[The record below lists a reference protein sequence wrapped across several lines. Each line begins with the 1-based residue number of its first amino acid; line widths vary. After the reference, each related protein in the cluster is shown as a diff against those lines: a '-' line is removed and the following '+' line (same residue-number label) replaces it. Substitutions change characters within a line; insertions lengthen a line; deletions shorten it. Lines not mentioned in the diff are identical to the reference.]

1 VVPRRTTALP
11 VALTVSDPVP
21 MVIVL
26 DPLVGRTRVPNA
38 SALSWAIVTGW
49 MMVVVPVVVAE
60 LVDCANAGVARLDS
74 ITIANAV
81 CEMSFMLVPSEK
93 KAAAHCCRL
102 GLEGG

>member
-1 VVPRRTTALP
+1 

-26 DPLVGRTRVPNA
+26 DPLGRPDQVPNA

-60 LVDCANAGVARLDS
+60 LLDCANAGEAMPRQHYHGDRSL
-74 ITIANAV
+74 
-81 CEMSFMLVPSEK
+81 
-93 KAAAHCCRL
+93 
-102 GLEGG
+102 